1 MQGVFLS
8 PRLGLFLL
16 DMKGMLNRDGI
27 RLLCFNLD
35 RVLMLDCVWFLCLNI
50 NSVLKLLWV
59 LLSQIYAHNSIRR
72 RRTIHRF
79 VDKLINLFRVLRL
92 KINLELSL
100 GLRLFINV

>member
-1 MQGVFLS
+1 MQGMLLS
-8 PRLGLFLL
+8 LRLGLFLL
-16 DMKGMLNRDGI
+16 HMKGMLNRDGI

-59 LLSQIYAHNSIRR
+59 MLSHIYGHNSIRR